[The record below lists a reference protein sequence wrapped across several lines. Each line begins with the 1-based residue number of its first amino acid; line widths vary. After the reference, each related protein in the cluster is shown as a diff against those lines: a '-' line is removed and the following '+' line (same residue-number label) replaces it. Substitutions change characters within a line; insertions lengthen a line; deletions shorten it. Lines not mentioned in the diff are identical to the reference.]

1 MQGDLRAELDEAR
14 EEIADL
20 NSELD
25 NARDE
30 IDTLQY
36 EIESLESQLDDRYDE
51 GYNQALED
59 IKAHAEEIER

>member
-1 MQGDLRAELDEAR
+1 MTKEEMQ
-14 EEIADL
+14 EEIDDL
-20 NSELD
+20 NSELE

-30 IDTLQY
+30 IDTLQ
-36 EIESLESQLDDRYDE
+36 EEVDSLESQLDDRYDE